1 MATEL
6 KRITFVVT
14 PEMEEPLNAI
24 KKELFY
30 NRTQSDM
37 IRELVSAGVRAIK
50 EEKKKQQEN
59 QRPPA
64 SANPEQSQTEA
75 HSSSQNGKKE

>member
-6 KRITFVVT
+6 KRMTFVVT
-14 PEMEEPLNAI
+14 PEMEEPLNSI
-24 KKELFY
+24 KREMFY

-50 EEKKKQQEN
+50 ADEEEEEYNEKISN
-59 QRPPA
+59 G
-64 SANPEQSQTEA
+64 EQNTIRR
-75 HSSSQNGKKE
+75 K

>member
-6 KRITFVVT
+6 KRVTFVVT
-14 PEMEEPLNAI
+14 PEMEEPLNSI
-24 KKELFY
+24 KREMFY

-50 EEKKKQQEN
+50 AKKQQKKTDASG
-59 QRPPA
+59 RPETPIQHKVGM
-64 SANPEQSQTEA
+64 P
-75 HSSSQNGKKE
+75 